1 MKRRDTEYT
10 QVISHMFVINATEV
24 LFVIFDLGR
33 QGRTDTGEKTY
44 ACDICIKKK
53 KTRQSKVARQRRIY
67 TREKW
72 YICEICNMRF
82 SYRTY
87 PAIHQ
92 YSHKGRKS

>member
-33 QGRTDTGEKTY
+33 HGRTDTGEKTY

-53 KTRQSKVARQRRIY
+53 KNTPIESCS
-67 TREKW
+67 TE
-72 YICEICNMRF
+72 
-82 SYRTY
+82 TH
-87 PAIHQ
+87 IHQ
-92 YSHKGRKS
+92 RKMVYL